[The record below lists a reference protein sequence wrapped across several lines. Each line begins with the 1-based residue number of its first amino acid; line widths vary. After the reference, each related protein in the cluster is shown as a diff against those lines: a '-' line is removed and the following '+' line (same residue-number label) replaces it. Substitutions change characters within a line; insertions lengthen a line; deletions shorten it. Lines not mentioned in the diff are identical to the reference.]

1 MVKNSRT
8 HEGKVFVEFSTQ
20 TCFIKPFDDIF
31 DMKIGRTVAGEFRF
45 HSAAHASAAKG
56 ASPHA
61 HDTRPAAALAP
72 PLPQIP

>member
-31 DMKIGRTVAGEFRF
+31 DMKIGRTVAGEFTNAINAVNARL
-45 HSAAHASAAKG
+45 K
-56 ASPHA
+56 
-61 HDTRPAAALAP
+61 
-72 PLPQIP
+72 I